1 MTANRTPHVGPALV
15 ALVATTVLLAG
26 CSGQRDPGS
35 YTASVK
41 KDFVSGCWT
50 TTIFDKNPKIKVE
63 PSDSR
68 DSREAKATKGGKAA
82 DVKAAKTSC
91 SCAYADIKKKVKF
104 GTFRSINE
112 NLRED
117 GTGKLP
123 SSFTR
128 AFASCK
134 QEPKKT

>member
-1 MTANRTPHVGPALV
+1 MTALPTLRVGPALV

-91 SCAYADIKKKVKF
+91 TCAYARIKEKVKF

-123 SSFTR
+123 SSFTK